1 VGKINM
7 SDKVNIGHSPN
18 HFIVLDAV
26 SRGINNIDKIS
37 RVSKLSKA
45 EVEQILNDLV
55 FQRLILRNEKRRL
68 LGRKKIE
75 LKITETGSSLLDSKK
90 NELQENVH
98 KMQQYYNSGDKSQLD
113 SFMVSNRA
121 WMPMMLF
128 TGLMDILFFTSMM
141 SLLGLALNP
150 MESSFSDAGA
160 NVDNSG
166 NAEDTTAST
175 DTTSDS
181 SGADSQDTGNDG
193 SGFDGSG
200 FDGSGFDGSGFDGF
214 DGGGFGF

>member
-1 VGKINM
+1 M
-7 SDKVNIGHSPN
+7 SDEVNIGHSPN
-18 HFIVLDAV
+18 HFIVLDAI

-37 RVSKLSKA
+37 RVSKLSKD
-45 EVEQILNDLV
+45 EVEQIVKDLV
-55 FQRLILRNEKRRL
+55 FQRLVIRNEKRGF

-75 LKITETGSSLLDSKK
+75 LKITETGSSLLDNKK
-90 NELQENVH
+90 KELQENVQ

-160 NVDNSG
+160 N
-166 NAEDTTAST
+166 
-175 DTTSDS
+175 TTSDS
-181 SGADSQDTGNDG
+181 SGAGADSQDSGNDG
-193 SGFDGSG
+193 GGFDGG
-200 FDGSGFDGSGFDGF
+200 GFDGF

>member
-1 VGKINM
+1 M
-7 SDKVNIGHSPN
+7 SDKVDIGHSPN

-45 EVEQILNDLV
+45 EVEQIVNDLV
-55 FQRLILRNEKRRL
+55 FQRLVIRNEKRGF

-75 LKITETGSSLLDSKK
+75 LKITETGSSLLDNKK
-90 NELQENVH
+90 KELQENVQ

-166 NAEDTTAST
+166 NAQDTTAST
-175 DTTSDS
+175 DATTDN

-193 SGFDGSG
+193 GGFDGGG
-200 FDGSGFDGSGFDGF
+200 FDGGGFDGF

>member
-1 VGKINM
+1 M
-7 SDKVNIGHSPN
+7 SDEVNIGHSPN
-18 HFIVLDAV
+18 HFIVLDAI

-37 RVSKLSKA
+37 RVSKLSKD
-45 EVEQILNDLV
+45 EVEQIVKDLV
-55 FQRLILRNEKRRL
+55 FQRLVIRNEKRGF

-75 LKITETGSSLLDSKK
+75 LKITETGSSLLDNKK
-90 NELQENVH
+90 KELQENVQ

-166 NAEDTTAST
+166 NVDDTTAGT

-181 SGADSQDTGNDG
+181 SVAGADSQDSGNDG
-193 SGFDGSG
+193 GGFDGGG
-200 FDGSGFDGSGFDGF
+200 FDGGGFDGF

>member
-1 VGKINM
+1 M
-7 SDKVNIGHSPN
+7 SDEVNIGHSPN
-18 HFIVLDAV
+18 HFIVLDAI

-37 RVSKLSKA
+37 RVSKLSKD
-45 EVEQILNDLV
+45 EVEQIVKDLV
-55 FQRLILRNEKRRL
+55 FQRLVIRNEKRGF

-75 LKITETGSSLLDSKK
+75 LKITETGSSLLDNKK
-90 NELQENVH
+90 KELQENVQ

-166 NAEDTTAST
+166 NVDDTTAGT

-181 SGADSQDTGNDG
+181 SVAGADSQDSGNDG
-193 SGFDGSG
+193 GGFDGGG
-200 FDGSGFDGSGFDGF
+200 FDGGGFDGFDGF

>member
-1 VGKINM
+1 M
-7 SDKVNIGHSPN
+7 SDEVNIGHSPN
-18 HFIVLDAV
+18 HFIVLDAI

-37 RVSKLSKA
+37 GVSKLSKG
-45 EVEQILNDLV
+45 EVEQIVKDLV
-55 FQRLILRNEKRRL
+55 FQRLVIRNEKRGF

-75 LKITETGSSLLDSKK
+75 LKITETGSSLLDNKK
-90 NELQENVH
+90 KELQENVQ

-166 NAEDTTAST
+166 NVDDTTAGT

-181 SGADSQDTGNDG
+181 SVAGADSQDSGNDG
-193 SGFDGSG
+193 GGFDGG
-200 FDGSGFDGSGFDGF
+200 GFDGF

>member
-1 VGKINM
+1 M
-7 SDKVNIGHSPN
+7 SDKVDIGHSPN

-26 SRGINNIDKIS
+26 SRGMNNIDKIS

-45 EVEQILNDLV
+45 EVEQIVNDLV
-55 FQRLILRNEKRRL
+55 FQRLVIRNEKRGF

-75 LKITETGSSLLDSKK
+75 LKITETGSSLLDNKK
-90 NELQENVH
+90 KELQENVQ

-166 NAEDTTAST
+166 NAQDTTSST
-175 DTTSDS
+175 DTTDS
-181 SGADSQDTGNDG
+181 SGAGADSQDTGNDG
-193 SGFDGSG
+193 GGFDGG
-200 FDGSGFDGSGFDGF
+200 GFDGF